1 MVRLRTALLVGFF
14 LFVAVTQVEAVTG
27 GTNLTAS
34 QSPPHSSTTTG
45 SGPVAINND
54 SVTQIIFAENFSGH
68 SRDFRFSS
76 GDSRRSQIF
85 AVLSEPS
92 SVSLLGIGLL
102 VAGYIGRRQ
111 LRKR

>member
-14 LFVAVTQVEAVTG
+14 LFVAVTQVDAVTG
-27 GTNLTAS
+27 GANLTAS
-34 QSPPHSSTTTG
+34 QSSSTTTG
-45 SGPVAINND
+45 SGPGAINND
-54 SVTQIIFAENFSGH
+54 SVTPIVLAENFPGH
-68 SRDFRFSS
+68 SHDFRFSS
-76 GDSRRSQIF
+76 RESHSQIF